1 MKILPVK
8 LIREADAFT
17 IQHEPI
23 SDLDL
28 MERAAGKCAK
38 WISGHFETNRP
49 VIVYAGPGN
58 NGGDGLVIARM
69 LSGVGFNVRTY
80 CLAET
85 VNMSPSC
92 LANYQRLKEEHP
104 RTGVFMCAENKT
116 EWTACMPEHNEDTI
130 IIDAI
135 FGSGLTRVPEGKAAR
150 IIQHINESPGTII
163 AIDIPSGLFCDEPL
177 PRQGNPP
184 VVQAFYTL
192 SFAPPKL
199 TFFFPENAVY
209 TGNLIILD
217 IGISPAFI
225 ESVKVTH
232 HMMTRE
238 EIIPLI
244 KPRGKF
250 SHKGTFG
257 HALLICGSTG
267 KFGAAVL
274 SARACLRSGSGL
286 VTVRIPMDGIPV
298 LQIAV
303 PEAMVSADDPPG
315 SIRSL
320 PDLAPYKAIGI
331 GPGTGTSAET
341 AGMVKMVIQQYP
353 RPIVFDADAINI
365 LAENKT
371 WLGFLPPGS
380 ILTPHPGEFERLTG
394 KCSDDFSR
402 NKLQRDFSV
411 KYQCYI
417 VLKGAHTAI
426 TTPSG
431 DCWFNTTGN
440 PGMATAGSGDVLTGI
455 ITGLLAQ
462 GFTPFNAC
470 RTGVFLHGLAGDLAQ
485 EKHGAEALIASDIID
500 QLGPSFKS
508 LYGKL

>member
-1 MKILPVK
+1 MKILPVS
-8 LIREADAFT
+8 LVREADDFT

-28 MERAAGKCAK
+28 MERAAGKCAG
-38 WISGHFETNRP
+38 WLSGHFETSRP

-69 LSGVGFNVRTY
+69 LARDGFHVSVY
-80 CLAET
+80 CLSDT
-85 VNMSPSC
+85 GHMSPSC
-92 LANYQRLKEEHP
+92 QANYQRLTREQP
-104 RTGVFMCAENKT
+104 QSGVVLYSENQT
-116 EWTACMPEHNEDTI
+116 EWPTRMPDHSGGSI

-135 FGSGLTRVPEGKAAR
+135 FGSGLTRIADGVAAR
-150 IIQHINESPGTII
+150 VIRYINESPGTII
-163 AIDIPSGLFCDEPL
+163 AIDIPSGLFCDDPL

-184 VVQAFYTL
+184 VIRAAYTL

-199 TFFFPENAVY
+199 AFFFPENAIY
-209 TGNLIILD
+209 TGNWIIHD
-217 IGISPAFI
+217 IGISPAFL
-225 ESVKVTH
+225 ESANVSNYMT
-232 HMMTRE
+232 TRE
-238 EIIPLI
+238 DILPLI
-244 KPRGKF
+244 RPRDKF

-274 SARACLRSGSGL
+274 AARACLRSGSGL
-286 VTVRIPMDGIPV
+286 VTVRIPSDEVPV
-298 LQIAV
+298 IQTAV
-303 PEAMVSADDPPG
+303 PEAMVSVDDASG
-315 SIRSL
+315 YIRSI
-320 PDLAPYKAIGI
+320 PVLAPYKAIGV

-371 WLGFLPPGS
+371 WLGFLPPGC
-380 ILTPHPGEFERLTG
+380 IFTPHPGEFERLAG
-394 KCSDDFSR
+394 KCTDDFTR
-402 NKLQRDFSV
+402 NKIQRDFSV
-411 KYQCYI
+411 KYQCYM
-417 VLKGAHTAI
+417 VLKGAHSAI

-455 ITGLLAQ
+455 ITGLLAR

-470 RTGVFLHGLAGDLAQ
+470 RAGVYLHGLAGDLAL

-500 QLGPSFKS
+500 HLGLSFKS
-508 LYGKL
+508 LYGKF